1 MDLGRRR
8 ELAARLT
15 PREYAIAS
23 PDLAAA
29 MGLDARE
36 YGVLM
41 CERDAGHRVTLLGDA
56 DHTRMLIRSS
66 PSVRAGLEIPSQRY
80 PIELDGW
87 PADWRLGEAEI
98 GGEG

>member
-1 MDLGRRR
+1 
-8 ELAARLT
+8 LATRLT
-15 PREYAIAS
+15 AREYAIAS
-23 PDLAAA
+23 PDIALA

-41 CERDAGHRVTLLGDA
+41 CEREDGHRVTLLGDA
-56 DHTRMLIRSS
+56 DHTRMLINAS
-66 PSVRAGLEIPSQRY
+66 PRVRAGLEIPSERY

-87 PADWRLGEAEI
+87 PADWGLGEAEI

>member
-1 MDLGRRR
+1 MATG
-8 ELAARLT
+8 LT

-23 PDLAAA
+23 PDVAVA

-41 CERDAGHRVTLLGDA
+41 CEREDGRRVTLLGDVE
-56 DHTRMLIRSS
+56 HTRMLIHTP
-66 PSVRAGLEIPSQRY
+66 PSVRASLEIPSERY
-80 PIELDGW
+80 PIERDGW
-87 PADWRLGEAEI
+87 PSDWGGSGAEI

>member
-1 MDLGRRR
+1 M
-8 ELAARLT
+8 ATRLT
-15 PREYAIAS
+15 PRECAIAS
-23 PDLAAA
+23 PDVAAA

-41 CERDAGHRVTLLGDA
+41 CEGEDGHRVTLLGDVV
-56 DHTRMLIRSS
+56 HTRMLIHCS
-66 PSVRAGLEIPSQRY
+66 PSVRAGLEIPSERY

-87 PADWRLGEAEI
+87 PADWGLGEAEI

>member
-1 MDLGRRR
+1 M
-8 ELAARLT
+8 ATRLT

-23 PDLAAA
+23 PDIAAA

-41 CERDAGHRVTLLGDA
+41 CEREDGHRVTLLGDA
-56 DHTRMLIRSS
+56 DHTRMLIHTS
-66 PSVRAGLEIPSQRY
+66 PSVRAGLEIPSERY

-87 PADWRLGEAEI
+87 PADWGLGEAEI